1 MIQVNNVTLK
11 FGKKTLFEDVN
22 VKFTSG
28 NCYGI
33 IGANGAGKSTFL
45 KLISGEL
52 ETTHGEIIISKGER
66 VATLKQNHYEYD
78 EFTVMDT
85 VIMGNSKLYE
95 VMKEKEKMYMQTE
108 FTDEDGIKLGELEA
122 TFAELNGW
130 KAESEAATLLTNLGI
145 EEKFHYML
153 MKDVANNIKVKVKEL
168 LNDKKYSEA
177 LDSFA
182 SLRPSIDAMFDSVMV
197 MDKDEAIKNNR
208 LGLLKQI
215 YDTMLSICDLS
226 KIVYK

>member
-1 MIQVNNVTLK
+1 MKKILLIGAIISSIAFANSSMMNKGNSTATTTNMSMASTTKNVTLTEAQQK
-11 FGKKTLFEDVN
+11 ELDKIKDSCKK
-22 VKFTSG
+22 
-28 NCYGI
+28 
-33 IGANGAGKSTFL
+33 AMAPL
-45 KLISGEL
+45 KL
-52 ETTHGEIIISKGER
+52 
-66 VATLKQNHYEYD
+66 
-78 EFTVMDT
+78 TV
-85 VIMGNSKLYE
+85 
-95 VMKEKEKMYMQTE
+95 
-108 FTDEDGIKLGELEA
+108 
-122 TFAELNGW
+122 
-130 KAESEAATLLTNLGI
+130 
-145 EEKFHYML
+145 EEKDL
-153 MKDVANNIKVKVKEL
+153 AVKKEL

>member
-1 MIQVNNVTLK
+1 MIDVIANRYAEALFQLSEEENITKEIYNELHDVVEVIKNNKELDNVLK
-11 FGKKTLFEDVN
+11 SPLVAKNEKTQLIEALFNNKINNDLKN
-22 VKFTSG
+22 
-28 NCYGI
+28 
-33 IGANGAGKSTFL
+33 FL
-45 KLISGEL
+45 KILVEKGRISSLKSIEL
-52 ETTHGEIIISKGER
+52 
-66 VATLKQNHYEYD
+66 
-78 EFTVMDT
+78 
-85 VIMGNSKLYE
+85 
-95 VMKEKEKMYMQTE
+95 
-108 FTDEDGIKLGELEA
+108 
-122 TFAELNGW
+122 TF
-130 KAESEAATLLTNLGI
+130 
-145 EEKFHYML
+145 
-153 MKDVANNIKVKVKEL
+153 KEL